1 MRGFPMNPI
10 TKLNMRQQLVI
21 LFLLMVSP
29 VFLLHGYGNLQAE
42 NLLKNHVTN
51 AYVELIKQNHTLIN
65 RDIDT
70 VNKIMATIIQNPLT
84 QKLIPNGNDPVIDRV
99 RKYDSVDR
107 LLASYSIPVNGGE
120 AVYYSLYIY
129 DPNDY
134 YFFAPKRQLAQTGV
148 YFFSDNDKPVWYDHA
163 MGMRG
168 RGYMD
173 ILPFN
178 SGLIKINTLAYIR
191 AVGNVTNGKEFLGV
205 LIATKMDMKLAESLR
220 SVSLPQGIISYVDES
235 NRILSSTEPGRNGS
249 KLELPEEVQ
258 SLIER
263 ISHKRTYPE
272 LEGPYRTLD
281 WITSDSIYIASQSE
295 GVGHRLIYQIPVQS
309 LLKQQNELKRVI
321 QLMTI
326 GYMLLGSVLLVYFWR
341 SLMTPLQKMAQFVR
355 TYEPGK
361 LVPETPSKRRHDEV
375 GVLMS
380 ALYEMARRLNA
391 LIHYKYNMD
400 LKAKESQ
407 LQLLYQQI
415 NPHLLYNTLES
426 IYWKSTLEGNSESSE
441 MIKELSKLMKIGLS
455 RGREL
460 IRLEE
465 ELEHASAYVNLQLK
479 RYSYEFKV
487 VWDIPDAVKQIRIP
501 KISLQPLIENAI
513 IHGVKSMGEDGEI
526 RISAALE
533 GERVTIK
540 VEDNGYKPADV
551 AAIEKLLSDEKADH
565 RLGYG
570 IRNIH
575 QRIQLHF
582 GNVFGLSYRRRKA
595 GGTVAILV
603 LPATYEEQA

>member
-1 MRGFPMNPI
+1 MRGNPI
-10 TKLNMRQQLVI
+10 NPLTKLNMKQQLVI

-29 VFLLHGYGNLQAE
+29 VFLLLWYGNFQAE
-42 NLLKNHVTN
+42 KLLKNHVTN

-70 VNKIMATIIQNPLT
+70 VNKITATIIQNPIT
-84 QKLIPNGNDPVIDRV
+84 QRLVPSDKDTVIERV
-99 RKYDSVDR
+99 RKYDSVDK

-134 YFFAPKRQLAQTGV
+134 YFFAPKRQIQQTGV
-148 YFFSDNDKPVWYDHA
+148 YFFSDRNKPVWFDYA
-163 MGMRG
+163 LSKRG
-168 RGYMD
+168 SGYMD
-173 ILPFN
+173 IIPYNF
-178 SGLIKINTLAYIR
+178 GLSKINTLAYIR
-191 AVGNVTNGKEFLGV
+191 AVGNVNNGNEFLGV
-205 LIATKMDMKLAESLR
+205 LIATKMDMKLVESLR
-220 SVSLPQGIISYVDES
+220 SVSLPEGIISYADSS
-235 NRILSSTEPGRNGS
+235 NRILSSTDAAQNGGM
-249 KLELPEEVQ
+249 LDLPEELPGIKDQ
-258 SLIER
+258 MPYNPSSLED
-263 ISHKRTYPE
+263 
-272 LEGPYRTLD
+272 PYRTFDL
-281 WITSDSIYIASQSE
+281 ITSDFIYIASQNE
-295 GVGHRLIYQIPVQS
+295 GFGHKLVYQIPIQS
-309 LLKQQNELKRVI
+309 LLKQQNELKRII
-321 QLMTI
+321 QLITVA
-326 GYMLLGSVLLVYFWR
+326 YMLLGSVILVYFWR
-341 SLMTPLQKMAQFVR
+341 SLMTPLQKLAQFVR

-361 LVPETPSKRRHDEV
+361 LVPETPSRRRRDEV

-380 ALYEMARRLNA
+380 ALYDMARRLNA
-391 LIHYKYNMD
+391 LIHYKYHMD

-460 IRLEE
+460 IRMEE

-479 RYSYEFKV
+479 RYSYEFSV
-487 VWDIPDAVKQIRIP
+487 IWDIPDNVKPIRIP

-513 IHGVKSMGEDGEI
+513 IHGVKSMGEDGKI
-526 RISAALE
+526 RIWAVLE

-540 VEDNGYKPADV
+540 VEDNGYKQADI
-551 AAIEKLLSDEKADH
+551 AAIERMLSEEKSDH
-565 RLGYG
+565 KLGYG

-582 GNVFGLSYRRRKA
+582 GNQFGLSYRRGKE
-595 GGTVAILV
+595 GGTVAVIV
-603 LPATYEEQA
+603 LPATYEESIT

>member
-1 MRGFPMNPI
+1 MRGNPI
-10 TKLNMRQQLVI
+10 NPLTRLNMKQQLVL
-21 LFLLMVSP
+21 LFLAMVSP
-29 VFLLHGYGNLQAE
+29 VFLLHWYGNFQAE

-51 AYVELIKQNHTLIN
+51 AYVELIKQNHTIIN
-65 RDIDT
+65 RDIET
-70 VNKIMATIIQNPLT
+70 VNKVTATIIQNPTT
-84 QKLIPNGNDPVIDRV
+84 QRLVPSGKDAVIERV
-99 RKYDSVDR
+99 RKFDSVDR
-107 LLASYSIPVNGGE
+107 MLNSYSIPINGGE

-134 YFFAPKRQLAQTGV
+134 YFFAPKRQIMQTGV
-148 YFFSDNDKPVWYDHA
+148 YFFSDKTKPAWFDYA
-163 MGMRG
+163 ISKRG
-168 RGYMD
+168 SGYMD
-173 ILPFN
+173 IIEYNF
-178 SGLIKINTLAYIR
+178 GLAKINTLAYIR
-191 AVGNVTNGKEFLGV
+191 AVGNVNNGKEFLGV
-205 LIATKMDMKLAESLR
+205 LIATKMDIKLAESLR
-220 SVSLPQGIISYVDES
+220 SVSLPSGVISYADS
-235 NRILSSTEPGRNGS
+235 GNRILSSTVPGQNG
-249 KLELPEEVQ
+249 KLLDLPDDLLDGL
-258 SLIER
+258 SMR
-263 ISHKRTYPE
+263 SHKKEGFLEEPFRTHE
-272 LEGPYRTLD
+272 M
-281 WITSDSIYIASQSE
+281 ITSDSIYIASQNDAI
-295 GVGHRLIYQIPVQS
+295 GHKLVYQIPVQS
-309 LLKQQNELKRVI
+309 LLKQQNELKRII
-321 QLMTI
+321 QLITVA
-326 GYMLLGSVLLVYFWR
+326 YMLLGSVIMVYFWR
-341 SLMTPLQKMAQFVR
+341 SLMTPLQKLAQFVR

-361 LVPETPSKRRHDEV
+361 LVPETPSKRRRDEV

-380 ALYEMARRLNA
+380 AMYDMARRLNA

-426 IYWKSTLEGNSESSE
+426 IYWKSTLEGNTESAE

-465 ELEHASAYVNLQLK
+465 ELEHAKAYVNLQQM

-487 VWDIPDAVKQIRIP
+487 IWNIPDSVKMIRIP

-513 IHGVKSMGEDGEI
+513 IHGVKLMGDDGEI

-540 VEDNGYKPADV
+540 VEDNGYKEANI
-551 AAIEKLLSDEKADH
+551 AAIDQLLNDEKVDH

-582 GNVFGLSYRRRKA
+582 GNTFGLSYRKREEE
-595 GGTVAILV
+595 GTAAVIV
-603 LPATYEEQA
+603 LPATYEEPLD

>member
-1 MRGFPMNPI
+1 MRGYVINPL
-10 TKLNMRQQLVI
+10 TKLNMKQQLVL

-29 VFLLHGYGNLQAE
+29 VFLLHWYGNYQAE
-42 NLLKNHVTN
+42 KLLKNHVTN

-70 VNKIMATIIQNPLT
+70 VNKITATIIQNPIT
-84 QKLIPNGNDPVIDRV
+84 QKLIPSDEDTVIERV
-99 RKYDSVDR
+99 RKYDSVDK

-134 YFFAPKRQLAQTGV
+134 YFFAPKRQIQQTGV
-148 YFFSDNDKPVWYDHA
+148 YFFSDKNKPIWFDYAVSKK
-163 MGMRG
+163 GS
-168 RGYMD
+168 GYMD
-173 ILPFN
+173 IINYNF
-178 SGLIKINTLAYIR
+178 GLSKINTLAFIR
-191 AVGNVTNGKEFLGV
+191 AVGNVNDGNEILGV
-205 LIATKMDMKLAESLR
+205 LVATKMDMKLAESLS
-220 SVSLPQGIISYVDES
+220 SVSLPGGEIFYADSS
-235 NRILSSTEPGRNGS
+235 NRILSSTTPMRNGYM
-249 KLELPEEVQ
+249 LELPVELQGINEQVTNNTSRILEE
-258 SLIER
+258 
-263 ISHKRTYPE
+263 
-272 LEGPYRTLD
+272 PYRTLD
-281 WITSDSIYIASQSE
+281 LITSDFIYIVSQNDRF
-295 GVGHRLIYQIPVQS
+295 GHKLVYQIPVQS

-321 QLMTI
+321 QLITVAYI
-326 GYMLLGSVLLVYFWR
+326 LLGCIILVYFWR
-341 SLMTPLQKMAQFVR
+341 SLMTPLQKLARFVR

-361 LVPETPSKRRHDEV
+361 LVPETPSKHRRDEV
-375 GVLMS
+375 GVLMA
-380 ALYEMARRLNA
+380 ALYDMARRLNS
-391 LIHYKYNMD
+391 LIHYKYHMD

-455 RGREL
+455 QGREL

-487 VWDIPDAVKQIRIP
+487 IWDIPDAIKQIRIP

-513 IHGVKSMGEDGEI
+513 IHGVKLMGEDGEI
-526 RISAALE
+526 TISAALE

-540 VEDNGYKPADV
+540 VKDNGYKQANI
-551 AAIEKLLSDEKADH
+551 AAIDQLLNDETVDH
-565 RLGYG
+565 KLGYG

-582 GNVFGLSYRRRKA
+582 GNMYGLKYRRREE
-595 GGTVAILV
+595 GGTEAIIV
-603 LPATYEEQA
+603 LPATYE

>member
-1 MRGFPMNPI
+1 MRGYPINPI
-10 TKLNMRQQLVI
+10 TKLKMKQQLVL

-29 VFLLHGYGNLQAE
+29 VFLLHWYVNLQAE
-42 NLLKNHVTN
+42 QLLKNHVTN
-51 AYVELIKQNHTLIN
+51 AYVELIKQNHMLIN
-65 RDIDT
+65 REIDT
-70 VNKIMATIIQNPLT
+70 VNKITATIIQNPIT
-84 QKLIPNGNDPVIDRV
+84 QKLVPSDKDTVIERV
-99 RKYDSVDR
+99 RKYDSVDK

-134 YFFAPKRQLAQTGV
+134 YFFAPKRQLQQTGV
-148 YFFSDNDKPVWYDHA
+148 YFFSDRNKPVWYDYA
-163 MGMRG
+163 VSKRG
-168 RGYMD
+168 SGYME
-173 ILPFN
+173 IVPYNF
-178 SGLIKINTLAYIR
+178 GLSKINTLAYVR
-191 AVGNVTNGKEFLGV
+191 AVGNVHNGNEFLGV

-220 SVSLPQGIISYVDES
+220 SVSLPQGEISYVDSS
-235 NRILSSTEPGRNGS
+235 NRILSSTQAGRNGGL
-249 KLELPEEVQ
+249 LELPTQ
-258 SLIER
+258 
-263 ISHKRTYPE
+263 
-272 LEGPYRTLD
+272 LEGLNDRALATHSYLDGPYRTFDL
-281 WITSDSIYIASQSE
+281 ITSEFIYIMSQHD
-295 GVGHRLIYQIPVQS
+295 GFGHKLVYQIPVQS
-309 LLKQQNELKRVI
+309 LLKQQNELKRII
-321 QLMTI
+321 QLITI
-326 GYMLLGSVLLVYFWR
+326 AYMLLGSVILAYFWR

-361 LVPETPSKRRHDEV
+361 LVPETPLKRRQDEI

-380 ALYEMARRLNA
+380 ALYDMARRLNA
-391 LIHYKYNMD
+391 LIHYKYHMD

-460 IRLEE
+460 IQMEE
-465 ELEHASAYVNLQLK
+465 ELEHAGAYVNLQRK
-479 RYSYEFKV
+479 RYSYEFSV
-487 VWDIPDAVKQIRIP
+487 IWDIPDTVKPILIP

-526 RISAALE
+526 RISASLE
-533 GERVTIK
+533 GEHVTIK
-540 VEDNGYKPADV
+540 VEDNGYRPANI
-551 AAIEKLLSDEKADH
+551 AAIDQLLYEEKADH
-565 RLGYG
+565 KLGYG

-582 GNVFGLSYRRRKA
+582 GNMFGLSYRSRET
-595 GGTVAILV
+595 GGTTAIIV
-603 LPATYEEQA
+603 LPVTYEESIT